1 MAQMSRGGK
10 FRTGVCFER
19 SSYKFLA
26 LLQMAQPELDSIS
39 KVVNYV
45 ISEYAK
51 VRTDIDTDVDI
62 DVKMKTCYVP
72 HLEEARKRNATPK
85 HPVLSKKE
93 LEAKALENALV
104 RIDMIE
110 ALENALVRIDKD
122 NKRRMKRKE
131 RDMQKKNLGCSIE
144 EYLFG
149 D

>member
-72 HLEEARKRNATPK
+72 HLEAARKRNATPK

-93 LEAKALENALV
+93 LEAK
-104 RIDMIE
+104 